1 MNISQ
6 IEFKPTITLGAL
18 MQILIVL
25 AGGAGLWTAQVSK
38 AAVLEEKIAQVE
50 KLRLE
55 RNAEVDG
62 QINEIKTA
70 LQSIDNKLTRILI
83 NERSTVRTQ

>member
-1 MNISQ
+1 MVLPQ
-6 IEFKPTITLGAL
+6 IEFKPTITLGAVI
-18 MQILIVL
+18 QILVVL
-25 AGGAGLWTAQVSK
+25 AGAAGLWTAQVSK

-62 QINEIKTA
+62 QINEIKVA
-70 LQSIDNKLTRILI
+70 IQSIDNKLTRILI
-83 NERSTVRTQ
+83 NERSTARTQ